1 MCIRDRTY
9 TAPVEDM
16 MFLFEKLRNNKE
28 YNELEKYKEVTPDLV
43 KDILQEAAKINQNL
57 ILPLAKVGD
66 ENPAILE
73 NGVVRTPP
81 GYKEAYKKYIED
93 GWTSLSC
100 DPKYGGQGMPK
111 TVSAFFDEML
121 SSASLSFKLYSEL
134 SIGAYNCINH
144 HASDEIKN
152 KYLPKIVEG
161 KWSGTMCLT
170 EPVCGTDLG
179 LLKTKAKKQSDGTFK
194 LTGQKIFIT
203 SGDHDLTENIIHLVL
218 ARVDDSPAG
227 TKGISLFLVPKF
239 IVKEDGN
246 VGPRNGISTGSIET
260 KMGIKGSATCVLNF
274 DEATGYMIGDKEK
287 GLSAMFTMMNLE
299 RIVVGIQGLGISEI
313 AYQNS
318 LSYAKERKQGK
329 SNNSKSKN
337 GADFII
343 EHADIR
349 RSLLNMKSIIEGER
363 ALCFWLSQQTE
374 VSLYHPDEKA
384 RREASDY
391 VSLMTPVVKSLFTD
405 LAMEITSDAMQIYG
419 GYGYTKDQG
428 IEQLYRDNRITPIYE
443 GTNSV
448 QAADLVFRK
457 LSNKNGNVINKFLD
471 QVKNEC
477 NSNNEKIRPFISD
490 FNNYLDILKKF
501 SDWMIEKSKTDKD
514 DVSAAAND
522 YLKTL
527 GFVSIAYAW
536 IKVLE
541 VSFKDYNEN
550 KNFYDD
556 KIDTARFYFDKV
568 LPRAEQH
575 YKSAISGSSNIMN
588 FKFN

>member
-1 MCIRDRTY
+1 MPTY
-9 TAPVEDM
+9 FAPVEDM
-16 MFLFEKLRNNKE
+16 MFLFEKLRDNKN
-28 YNELEKYKEVTPDLV
+28 YNELEKYKEVSSELV
-43 KDILQEAAKINQNL
+43 KDILEEAAKINQNL
-57 ILPLAKVGD
+57 ILPLAKIGD
-66 ENPAILE
+66 ENPAVLE

-81 GYKEAYKKYIED
+81 GYKEAYQKYIED

-152 KYLPKIVEG
+152 TYLPKIVEG

-179 LLKTKAKKQSDGTFK
+179 LLKTKAEKQSDGTYK
-194 LTGQKIFIT
+194 ITGQKIFIT
-203 SGDHDLTENIIHLVL
+203 SGDQDLTENIIHLVI
-218 ARVDDSPAG
+218 ARATDSPAG

-239 IVKEDGN
+239 KVNEDGT
-246 VGPRNGISTGSIET
+246 VGQRNGISTGSIES

-274 DEATGYMIGDKEK
+274 DQATGFMIGKKDK
-287 GLSAMFTMMNLE
+287 GLNAMFTMMNLE

-318 LSYAKERKQGK
+318 LAYAKERKQGK
-329 SNNSKSKN
+329 TNNTKSTN

-374 VSLYHPDEKA
+374 VSLNHPDEKI
-384 RREASDY
+384 RQEASDF

-405 LAMEITSDAMQIYG
+405 LGMEITNDAMQIHG

-428 IEQLYRDNRITPIYE
+428 IEQLFRDNRITPIYE

-457 LSNKNGNVINKFLD
+457 LSNKNGSIINKFLD
-471 QVKNEC
+471 LIKSETDID
-477 NSNNEKIRPFISD
+477 NEKIKPFTKD
-490 FNNYLDILKKF
+490 FAHYLSILTKF
-501 SDWMIEKSKTDKD
+501 SEWINEKTKSDKD

-527 GFVSIAYAW
+527 GFVSVAYAW
-536 IKVLE
+536 IKVLDI
-541 VSFKDYNEN
+541 SFKNYDEN

-556 KIDTARFYFDKV
+556 KINTAKFYFDKV

>member
-1 MCIRDRTY
+1 MTTY
-9 TAPVEDM
+9 SAPVEDM
-16 MFLFEKLRNNKE
+16 MFLFEKLRDNKN
-28 YNELEKYKEVTPDLV
+28 YNELEKYKEVSPELV
-43 KDILQEAAKINQNL
+43 KDILEEAAKINQNL
-57 ILPLAKVGD
+57 ILPLAKIGD
-66 ENPAILE
+66 ENPAVLE

-81 GYKEAYKKYIED
+81 GYKEAYQKYIED

-152 KYLPKIVEG
+152 RYLPKIVEG

-179 LLKTKAKKQSDGTFK
+179 LLKTKAEKQSDGTYK
-194 LTGQKIFIT
+194 ITGQKIFIT
-203 SGDHDLTENIIHLVL
+203 SGDQDLTENIIHLVI
-218 ARVDDSPAG
+218 ARATDSPAG

-239 IVKEDGN
+239 KVNEDGT
-246 VGPRNGISTGSIET
+246 VGQRNGISTGSIES

-274 DEATGYMIGDKEK
+274 DQATGFMIGKKDK
-287 GLSAMFTMMNLE
+287 GLNAMFTMMNLE

-318 LSYAKERKQGK
+318 LAYAKERKQGK
-329 SNNSKSKN
+329 TNNTKSTN

-374 VSLYHPDEKA
+374 VSLNHPDEKI
-384 RREASDY
+384 RQEASDF

-405 LAMEITSDAMQIYG
+405 LGMEITNDAMQIHG

-428 IEQLYRDNRITPIYE
+428 IEQLFRDNRITPIYE

-457 LSNKNGNVINKFLD
+457 LSNKNGNIINKFLD
-471 QVKNEC
+471 LIKSETDI
-477 NSNNEKIRPFISD
+477 NNEKIKPFTKD
-490 FNNYLDILKKF
+490 FAHYLSILTKF
-501 SDWMIEKSKTDKD
+501 SEWINEKTKSDKD

-527 GFVSIAYAW
+527 GFVSVAYAW
-536 IKVLE
+536 IKVLDI
-541 VSFKDYNEN
+541 SFKNYDEN

-556 KIDTARFYFDKV
+556 KINTAKFYFDKV

>member
-1 MCIRDRTY
+1 MPNY

-16 MFLFEKLRNNKE
+16 MFLFDKLRNNKN
-28 YNELEKYKEVTPDLV
+28 YNDLEKYKEVNSELV
-43 KDILQEAAKINQNL
+43 KDILEEAAKINQNL
-57 ILPLAKVGD
+57 ILPLAKSGD
-66 ENPAILE
+66 ENPTVLE

-81 GYKEAYKKYIED
+81 GYKEAYSKYIED

-134 SIGAYNCINH
+134 SIGAYNCISH
-144 HASDEIKN
+144 HATDEIKE
-152 KYLPKIVEG
+152 KYLPKMVEG

-179 LLKTKAKKQSDGTFK
+179 LLKTKATEQSDGTFK
-194 LTGQKIFIT
+194 LNGQKIFIT
-203 SGDHDLTENIIHLVL
+203 SGDQDLTENIIHLVI
-218 ARVDDSPAG
+218 ARVADSPAG

-239 IVKEDGN
+239 EVNEDGSI
-246 VGPRNGISTGSIET
+246 GTRNGVSTGSIES

-274 DEATGYMIGDKEK
+274 DDATGYMIGSKNK
-287 GLSAMFTMMNLE
+287 GLNAMFTMMNLE

-329 SNNSKSKN
+329 TNNTKSTN

-349 RSLLNMKSIIEGER
+349 KSLLNMKSIIEGER

-374 VSLYHPDEKA
+374 VSLYHPDEKIKQ
-384 RREASDY
+384 EASDL
-391 VSLMTPVVKSLFTD
+391 VSLMTPVVKTMFSD
-405 LAMEITSDAMQIYG
+405 MGMEITSEAMQVHG

-443 GTNSV
+443 GTNSI

-457 LSNKNGNVINKFLD
+457 LVNKNGDIIDKYLELI
-471 QVKNEC
+471 KNDCRTE
-477 NSNNEKIRPFISD
+477 NEKLKPFIKE
-490 FNNYLDILKKF
+490 LKTHLEILSTF
-501 SDWMIEKSKTDKD
+501 TDWIKEKVQNSKD
-514 DVSAAAND
+514 DASAACND
-522 YLKTL
+522 YLKAL
-527 GFVSIAYAW
+527 GFVSIAHAW

-541 VSFKDYNEN
+541 VSFKDYEQN
-550 KNFYDD
+550 KDFYEDKIQTANFYF
-556 KIDTARFYFDKV
+556 KRV
-568 LPRAEQH
+568 LPRAESH
-575 YKSAISGSSNIMN
+575 FKTATSGSDYIMN
-588 FKFN
+588 FKFS

>member
-1 MCIRDRTY
+1 MPTY
-9 TAPVEDM
+9 IAPVEDM
-16 MFLFEKLRNNKE
+16 MFLFDKLRNNKN
-28 YNELEKYKEVTPDLV
+28 YNEIEKYKEISSELV
-43 KDILQEAAKINQNL
+43 KDILEEAAKINQNI
-57 ILPLAKVGD
+57 ILPLAKSGD
-66 ENPAILE
+66 ENPTILE

-81 GYKEAYKKYIED
+81 GYKEAYTKFIED

-100 DPKYGGQGMPK
+100 DPKYGGQGMPR
-111 TVSAFFDEML
+111 TVSAFFDEMI

-134 SIGAYNCINH
+134 TLGAYNCINH
-144 HASDEIKN
+144 HGSDVIKN
-152 KYLPKIVEG
+152 KFLPKMVQG

-179 LLKTKAKKQSDGTFK
+179 LLKTKAIEQSDGTYK
-194 LTGQKIFIT
+194 LSGQKIFIT
-203 SGDHDLTENIIHLVL
+203 SGDHDLTENIIHLVI
-218 ARVDDSPAG
+218 ARAADSPAG

-239 IVKEDGN
+239 IVNEDGSI
-246 VGPRNGISTGSIET
+246 GPRNGISTGSIES

-274 DEATGYMIGDKEK
+274 DDAVGYMIGPKNK
-287 GLSAMFTMMNLE
+287 GLNSMFTMMNLE

-329 SNNSKSKN
+329 ANNSKSSN

-349 RSLLNMKSIIEGER
+349 KSLLNMKSIIEGER

-374 VSLYHPDEKA
+374 VSLNHQDEKV
-384 RREASDY
+384 RQEASDL
-391 VSLMTPVVKSLFTD
+391 VSLMTPVVKTMFTD
-405 LAMEITSDAMQIYG
+405 MGMEITSEAMQVYG

-457 LSNKNGNVINKFLD
+457 LVNKNGDIINKYLD
-471 QVKNEC
+471 MIKNDCDTE
-477 NSNNEKIRPFISD
+477 NKKIKPFAKELNDQIEILSNFTAWIKEKIQNS
-490 FNNYLDILKKF
+490 
-501 SDWMIEKSKTDKD
+501 KD
-514 DVSAAAND
+514 DASAACYD
-522 YLKTL
+522 YLKAL

-541 VSFKDYNEN
+541 VSFKDYDNN
-550 KNFYDD
+550 KNFYED
-556 KIDTARFYFDKV
+556 KIQTANFYFKRV
-568 LPRAEQH
+568 LPRAENH
-575 YKSAISGSSNIMN
+575 FKTATTGSDYIMN

>member
-1 MCIRDRTY
+1 MPNY

-16 MFLFEKLRNNKE
+16 MFLFDKLRNNKN
-28 YNELEKYKEVTPDLV
+28 YNEIEKYKEVNSELV
-43 KDILQEAAKINQNL
+43 KNILDEAAKLNQNI
-57 ILPLAKVGD
+57 ILPLAKKGD
-66 ENPAILE
+66 ENPTILE

-81 GYKEAYKKYIED
+81 GYKEAYTKFIED

-144 HASDEIKN
+144 HASEEIKN

-179 LLKTKAKKQSDGTFK
+179 LLKTKAEEQTNGTYK
-194 LTGQKIFIT
+194 ISGQKIFIT
-203 SGDHDLTENIIHLVL
+203 SGDHDLTENIIHLVI
-218 ARVDDSPAG
+218 ARATDSPKG

-239 IVKEDGN
+239 KVNDDGSI
-246 VGPRNGISTGSIET
+246 GSRNGISTGSIES

-274 DEATGYMIGDKEK
+274 DEAEGYIIGPKNK
-287 GLSAMFTMMNLE
+287 GLNSMFTMMNLE

-318 LSYAKERKQGK
+318 LSYSKERKQGK
-329 SNNSKSKN
+329 ANNSKSTN

-343 EHADIR
+343 EHADIKK
-349 RSLLNMKSIIEGER
+349 SLLNMKSIIEGER

-374 VSLYHPDEKA
+374 VSLYHNDEKIKK
-384 RREASDY
+384 EATEL
-391 VSLMTPVVKSLFTD
+391 VSLMTPVVKTMFTD
-405 LAMEITSDAMQIYG
+405 LGMEITSDAMQVHG

-448 QAADLVFRK
+448 QAIDLVFRK
-457 LSNKNGNVINKFLD
+457 LVNKDGDVIEKYLNMLKNDFKKDD
-471 QVKNEC
+471 QNTK
-477 NSNNEKIRPFISD
+477 PFIDD
-490 FNNYLDILKKF
+490 FNNSLDILNKF
-501 SDWMIEKSKTDKD
+501 TIWIKDKLQNSKD
-514 DVSAAAND
+514 DASAACND
-522 YLKTL
+522 YLKAL
-527 GFVSIAYAW
+527 GFVAIAHSW

-541 VSFKDYNEN
+541 ACFEDYNNN
-550 KNFYDD
+550 KKFYDD
-556 KIDTARFYFDKV
+556 KIQTAKFYFKRV
-568 LPRAEQH
+568 LPRAESH
-575 YKSAISGSSNIMN
+575 FKVATSGSDYIMN

>member
-1 MCIRDRTY
+1 MPSY
-9 TAPVEDM
+9 TAPVDDM
-16 MFLFEKLRNNKE
+16 MFLFEKLRNNQK
-28 YNELEKYKEVTPDLV
+28 YNELEKYKEVTTDLV

-57 ILPLAKVGD
+57 ILPLAKAGD
-66 ENPAILE
+66 ENPAVLE

-144 HASDEIKN
+144 HATDDIKN

-179 LLKTKAKKQSDGTFK
+179 LLRTKAKKQTDGTYK
-194 LTGQKIFIT
+194 ISGQKIFIT

-218 ARVDDSPAG
+218 ARADDSPAG

-239 IVKEDGN
+239 VVKDDGTI
-246 VGPRNGISTGSIET
+246 GPRNGISTGSIET

-274 DEATGYMIGDKEK
+274 DDATGYMIGAKEK

-318 LSYAKERKQGK
+318 LTYAKERKQGK
-329 SNNSKSKN
+329 SNNSSSKN

-349 RSLLNMKSIIEGER
+349 RTLLNMKSIIEGER

-374 VSLYHPDEKA
+374 VSLNHPDEKT
-384 RREASDY
+384 RQEASDY

-405 LAMEITSDAMQIYG
+405 LAMEITSDAMQIHG

-448 QAADLVFRK
+448 QASDLVFRK
-457 LSNKNGNVINKFLD
+457 LSNKNGNIINKFLD
-471 QVKNEC
+471 QVKSEC
-477 NSNNEKIRPFISD
+477 KTDNEKIKPFLSK
-490 FNNYLDILKKF
+490 FNKNLDTLKKF
-501 SDWMIEKSKTDKD
+501 SDWMIDKATSAKD

-527 GFVSIAYAW
+527 GYVSIAYAW

-541 VSFKDYNEN
+541 VSFKDYEEN
-550 KNFYDD
+550 KNFYND

-568 LPRAEQH
+568 LPRAEHH